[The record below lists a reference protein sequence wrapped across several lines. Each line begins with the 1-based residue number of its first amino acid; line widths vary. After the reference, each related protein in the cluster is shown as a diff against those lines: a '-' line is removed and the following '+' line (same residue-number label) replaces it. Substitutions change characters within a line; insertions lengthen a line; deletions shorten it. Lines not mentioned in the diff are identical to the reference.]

1 MRKAIEGFAG
11 QFRYEPVI
19 EQKKNLKK
27 ATSFLLAGMGGSH
40 LASEIIQAWNPL
52 SRIKTWSDYGLP
64 EVEKTC
70 LVILSSYSGN
80 TEETISA
87 YKEAVKRKLNKAVIS
102 TGGKL
107 IELAKKD
114 GTPYIKLPATG
125 IQPRSALGFSVRA
138 VLCLMGEEKGL
149 RELRALGKTLNPK
162 NDEDEGRRLA
172 GETKGCVPV
181 VYASR
186 KNSGIAYNWK
196 IKLNET
202 GKIPAFCNVL
212 PELNHNEMTGFD
224 RKPSSKKLSENF
236 FFLLLKDKKDNQ
248 KIQKRM
254 EILER
259 LYKERGLKVKQIPLR
274 GRGVFEKIFSSL
286 LLADWIAL
294 YTAEGY
300 GLEAEEVPMVEEF
313 KKLMA

>member
-107 IELAKKD
+107 IELAKK
-114 GTPYIKLPATG
+114 
-125 IQPRSALGFSVRA
+125 
-138 VLCLMGEEKGL
+138 
-149 RELRALGKTLNPK
+149 
-162 NDEDEGRRLA
+162 
-172 GETKGCVPV
+172 
-181 VYASR
+181 
-186 KNSGIAYNWK
+186 NSGNR
-196 IKLNET
+196 N
-202 GKIPAFCNVL
+202 PA
-212 PELNHNEMTGFD
+212 
-224 RKPSSKKLSENF
+224 S
-236 FFLLLKDKKDNQ
+236 
-248 KIQKRM
+248 
-254 EILER
+254 
-259 LYKERGLKVKQIPLR
+259 LR
-274 GRGVFEKIFSSL
+274 PRV
-286 LLADWIAL
+286 
-294 YTAEGY
+294 
-300 GLEAEEVPMVEEF
+300 
-313 KKLMA
+313 